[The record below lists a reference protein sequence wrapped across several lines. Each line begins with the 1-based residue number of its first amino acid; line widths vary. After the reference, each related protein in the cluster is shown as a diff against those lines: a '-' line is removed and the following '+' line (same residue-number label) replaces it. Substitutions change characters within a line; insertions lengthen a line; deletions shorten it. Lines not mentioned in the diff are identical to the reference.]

1 MHVHSRERAGAA
13 SNRTAEAPAEQK
25 LADAGIGGWAAQ
37 RLAVVEQ
44 ADGMCALRAHW
55 R

>member
-1 MHVHSRERAGAA
+1 LSH
-13 SNRTAEAPAEQK
+13 AEIGAEQNF
-25 LADAGIGGWAAQ
+25 ADAGIGGWAAQ